1 MQVSKFRAG
10 SSRSALKRVRETL
23 GEGALVLKTR
33 VLPGGGVEIWAAAE
47 REFDVATSADAPEA
61 SNGAASP
68 PLVAEVRYLRR
79 LLEGQAAGLAWQSM
93 GQRDPLKAVLLRQM
107 LLAGFSPRMVRALL
121 AALPS
126 GCDETHARRWLRRV
140 LEKNLPV
147 ASARDD
153 LLAGGVFALV
163 GPTGVGKTTTVA
175 KLAAACLFEHGSG
188 SVALVTTDQYRIGAV
203 DQLRIYGELLG
214 VPALSVDSGSDL
226 QRVLSDLAG
235 RRLILIDTVGMS
247 QRDRRV
253 AEQIALL
260 AGCGAGVR
268 RVLVLSAQAQAT
280 ALDDVV
286 GAYRDPALCGCILT
300 KIDETLALGPALDLL
315 LRHRLPLHFVTN
327 GQRVP
332 EDLRR
337 PSAAYLVDRALRA
350 SAVAPGAALDEAELA
365 QIAGEAAVQSSASGA
380 RA

>member
-1 MQVSKFRAG
+1 MAV
-10 SSRSALKRVRETL
+10 
-23 GEGALVLKTR
+23 
-33 VLPGGGVEIWAAAE
+33 P
-47 REFDVATSADAPEA
+47 
-61 SNGAASP
+61 P

-79 LLEGQAAGLAWQSM
+79 ILEGQAAGLAWQSI

-107 LLAGFSPRMVRALL
+107 LLAGFSPRLVRALL
-121 AALPS
+121 AALPI
-126 GCDETHARRWLRRV
+126 GRDEAHARRWLRRV
-140 LEKNLPV
+140 LEKNLPL
-147 ASARDD
+147 AGTKDD

-175 KLAAACLFEHGSG
+175 KLAAACLLEHGSG

-214 VPALSVDSGSDL
+214 VPALSVENTGDL
-226 QRVLSDLAG
+226 QRVLSELAG

-260 AGCGAGVR
+260 AGSGAGVR
-268 RVLVLSAQAQAT
+268 RMLVLSAQAQAT

-286 GAYRDPALCGCILT
+286 GSYRDPALCGCILT
-300 KIDETLALGPALDLL
+300 KIDETLALAPALDVL

-350 SAVAPGAALDEAELA
+350 SAVAPGAALDDAELA
-365 QIAGEAAVQSSASGA
+365 QIAGEAAVQASGTGV

>member
-1 MQVSKFRAG
+1 MQVNKFRAG

-23 GEGALVLKTR
+23 GEDALVLKTR
-33 VLPGGGVEIWAAAE
+33 VMPGGGVEIWAAAQ
-47 REFDVATSADAPEA
+47 REFEAATAADAPDA
-61 SNGAASP
+61 MAVPP

-79 LLEGQAAGLAWQSM
+79 ILEGQAAGLAWQSI

-107 LLAGFSPRMVRALL
+107 LLAGFSPRLVRALL
-121 AALPS
+121 AALPI
-126 GCDETHARRWLRRV
+126 GRDEAHARRWLRRV
-140 LEKNLPV
+140 LEKNLPL
-147 ASARDD
+147 AGTKDD

-175 KLAAACLFEHGSG
+175 KLAAACLLEHGSG

-214 VPALSVDSGSDL
+214 VPALSVENAGDL
-226 QRVLSDLAG
+226 QRVLSELAG

-260 AGCGAGVR
+260 AGSGAGVR
-268 RVLVLSAQAQAT
+268 RMLVLSAQAQAT

-286 GAYRDPALCGCILT
+286 GSYRDPALCGCILT
-300 KIDETLALGPALDLL
+300 KIDETLALAPALDVL

-350 SAVAPGAALDEAELA
+350 SAVAPGAALDDAELA
-365 QIAGEAAVQSSASGA
+365 QIAGEAAVQASGTGV